1 MPVRTTHIAG
11 CATMEGTSFAVTAAP
26 ESSTCSVPVLV
37 FHLWVISL
45 YCPPPPTPTHTHTQG
60 CPRSQ
65 RERKS
70 GSALSARYVPT
81 VSSAVLYVYILSLQ
95 NIDRRTKRS
104 RPPNLKDLLML
115 AVRRMMFPGVSFVSA
130 VSNLPSHVCRLMS
143 AVSCLPSHVC
153 RLMSAVSCLPSHVC
167 RLMSA
172 VSCLPSHVC
181 RLLQTEI
188 FQKPVPAD
196 IMKHYREYIF
206 FPMYLDKIKEVYTCM
221 PRAAEPQ

>member
-1 MPVRTTHIAG
+1 MQ
-11 CATMEGTSFAVTAAP
+11 CSGTGIPFVGDIT
-26 ESSTCSVPVLV
+26 VLP
-37 FHLWVISL
+37 
-45 YCPPPPTPTHTHTQG
+45 PPPPTPTHTHTQG

-130 VSNLPSHVCRLMS
+130 ISCLPSPVCRLMSAISCLPSHVCRLLS

-153 RLMSAVSCLPSHVC
+153 RLMSAVSCLPSVADGDLPEAGACRHHEALSRVHLLPHVSGQDQ
-167 RLMSA
+167 RGIIIPA
-172 VSCLPSHVC
+172 CLGLQSHSSQCLCPS
-181 RLLQTEI
+181 
-188 FQKPVPAD
+188 
-196 IMKHYREYIF
+196 
-206 FPMYLDKIKEVYTCM
+206 
-221 PRAAEPQ
+221 RAESGL